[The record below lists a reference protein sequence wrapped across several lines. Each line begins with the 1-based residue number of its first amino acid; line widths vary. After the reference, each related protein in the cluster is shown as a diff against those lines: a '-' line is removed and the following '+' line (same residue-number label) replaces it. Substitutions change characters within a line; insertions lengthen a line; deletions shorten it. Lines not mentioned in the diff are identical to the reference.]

1 MEDPLQHID
10 WDTFLNQLPQQLDL
24 DFLFPHSE
32 NNNNSSSNNNP
43 VVPTADDHNSSP
55 NTVISQ
61 IENFLF
67 SDDHAND
74 VVSSDAEYDKL
85 LAEFLVDEVPPG
97 GESDGGS
104 SGSDKDGAK
113 DGAVGVTAEENGSGA
128 CLSKKERRQVR
139 NRDAAVRSRERKKLY
154 VKDLEVKSRYFEGE
168 CRRLGYLLQCCY
180 AENHALRLCLQ
191 SRGAAS
197 GAPMTEQ
204 ESAVLLMESLLLG
217 SLLWFMGIMC
227 QLSLPLMLLL
237 TVVVPRENME
247 QKKSLRK
254 VVLKGPE
261 SKIPEYFQVQSFVN
275 SRRCRASRTK
285 MKLDFLLFYIF

>member
-1 MEDPLQHID
+1 MEDPLEQID

-24 DFLFPHSE
+24 DFLFPYSE
-32 NNNNSSSNNNP
+32 NNNSSCNNNP

-74 VVSSDAEYDKL
+74 IVSSTPSSDAEYDKL
-85 LAEFLVDEVPPG
+85 LSEIFVDEPPPC

-104 SGSDKDGAK
+104 SRSDKDGVVA
-113 DGAVGVTAEENGSGA
+113 GTAEENGA
-128 CLSKKERRQVR
+128 DETLSKKERRQVR
-139 NRDAAVRSRERKKLY
+139 NRDAAVRSRERKKLH
-154 VKDLEVKSRYFEGE
+154 VKDLEMKSKYFEGE

-191 SRGAAS
+191 SRGAAF

-237 TVVVPRENME
+237 TIVLPRENME
-247 QKKSLRK
+247 QKKGLRK

-261 SKIPEYFQVQSFVN
+261 SKISEYFQVQSFVN

-285 MKLDFLLFYIF
+285 MKLDFLLFYIL

>member
-1 MEDPLQHID
+1 MENPLEQID
-10 WDTFLNQLPQQLDL
+10 WDTFLNQLPNQLDL
-24 DFLFPHSE
+24 DFLSPH
-32 NNNNSSSNNNP
+32 NNSNSNNTP
-43 VVPTADDHNSSP
+43 VLPTVDDHNSSP
-55 NTVISQ
+55 NTVLSQ
-61 IENFLF
+61 IQNFLF

-74 VVSSDAEYDKL
+74 VVSSTPSSDAEYDKL
-85 LAEFLVDEVPPG
+85 LAEILVDEPPPPCG
-97 GESDGGS
+97 DSDGGS
-104 SGSDKDGAK
+104 NRSDKDGVVARTT
-113 DGAVGVTAEENGSGA
+113 GEP
-128 CLSKKERRQVR
+128 LSKKERRQVR

-154 VKDLEVKSRYFEGE
+154 VNDLEMKSKYFEGE

-191 SRGAAS
+191 SRGAAF

-237 TVVVPRENME
+237 AEVLPRENME
-247 QKKSLRK
+247 QKKGLRK
-254 VVLKGPE
+254 VILKGPE
-261 SKIPEYFQVQSFVN
+261 SKISEYFQVRSFVN